1 VELDSSYQIIKLPGE
16 EGVEFILTVPYTPI
30 NKNNMVALLVARN
43 DGDKYGEMI
52 IYKLPKNKL
61 VYGPM
66 QIETRIS
73 QDTEIARQLSLWDQR
88 GSEVIRGNLLVIP
101 IEDSLL
107 YVEPM
112 FMKASGEN
120 SLPEMR
126 RVIVA
131 YKDTIVMEET
141 LDEALAAIF
150 GKAGPGTRP
159 PGIPEGQEEPGMPGE
174 PTGPGEASEG
184 TGESLEHL
192 IRSAN
197 HLFEEAQEA
206 LKNGNWA
213 QYGQYLQRLEEVLK
227 AMQQHTAP

>member
-1 VELDSSYQIIKLPGE
+1 MP
-16 EGVEFILTVPYTPI
+16 
-30 NKNNMVALLVARN
+30 R
-43 DGDKYGEMI
+43 
-52 IYKLPKNKL
+52 LPKKL

-184 TGESLEHL
+184 TGESLDTSYA
-192 IRSAN
+192 RQPS
-197 HLFEEAQEA
+197 FEEAQEA

-227 AMQQHTAP
+227 AMQQHTAPQAV